1 VKEDRKE
8 YDSKILLPL
17 FLHCRSQQLV
27 ARNAARQNC
36 SAGEQ
41 GAAFTKQQG
50 ALVCTFRPAPVLL
63 CALLPLF
70 LHCRSQQLIFR
81 NAARQYCPAGEQGA
95 AFTKQQGAQNNK
107 VC

>member
-50 ALVCTFRPAPVLL
+50 ALV
-63 CALLPLF
+63 
-70 LHCRSQQLIFR
+70 
-81 NAARQYCPAGEQGA
+81 
-95 AFTKQQGAQNNK
+95 
-107 VC
+107 